1 MNKKTLLILALV
13 LVATMAL
20 SVMSAAAKE
29 SVVGLTIKNRTD
41 GVVFVSL
48 LSSDKTAVYWLDVP
62 AGEVMYFTVPRDV
75 YTHSTVACGLS
86 ASGTVDITHVTTL
99 SFTACDK
106 TPPNPGERSIE
117 KISLFDTPDKKDF
130 NYQYD

>member
-1 MNKKTLLILALV
+1 MNKKILIILALV
-13 LVATMAL
+13 LVATLAF

-48 LSSDKTAVYWLDVP
+48 LSPDKSAVYWLDIP
-62 AGEVMYFTVPRDV
+62 AGETMYFTVPRAV
-75 YTHSTVACGLS
+75 YSHTSVACGLT
-86 ASGTVDITHVTTL
+86 ATGTVDITHLTTL

-106 TPPNPGERSIE
+106 TPPNAGERSIE
-117 KISLFDTPDKKDF
+117 KVSFYDTPGRRDF